1 MNEAFISRY
10 RERMR
15 RVLAY
20 IDAHL
25 DDDLGIDVLSG
36 VAACSPYHFHRQF
49 SGFFG
54 MTAHRYVQDVR
65 MKRAAHRLAFRTE
78 GSILQIALDSGYASP
93 EGFARAFRQWV
104 GQTPAAFRERPDWI
118 AVNAVS
124 RMGRRGRRETTRSN
138 EPLVNG
144 MTGTV
149 SHARRRVMNRLFSKD
164 QIRIVDFPSTE
175 VAVLEHR
182 GDPVLLGDSIRR
194 FIAWRKQTGLSPRDG
209 ATFNVL
215 HNDPEATAPD
225 AYRLDICA
233 ATQRA
238 IAPNRQGV
246 RPGTLP
252 GGRCAMLRLTGSSDD
267 LRPAIAFLYADWL
280 PQSGEEL
287 RDFPVF
293 VQRVSFFPDV
303 PEHLAVTEIF
313 LPLT

>member
-1 MNEAFISRY
+1 
-10 RERMR
+10 
-15 RVLAY
+15 
-20 IDAHL
+20 
-25 DDDLGIDVLSG
+25 
-36 VAACSPYHFHRQF
+36 
-49 SGFFG
+49 
-54 MTAHRYVQDVR
+54 
-65 MKRAAHRLAFRTE
+65 
-78 GSILQIALDSGYASP
+78 
-93 EGFARAFRQWV
+93 
-104 GQTPAAFRERPDWI
+104 
-118 AVNAVS
+118 
-124 RMGRRGRRETTRSN
+124 
-138 EPLVNG
+138 
-144 MTGTV
+144 
-149 SHARRRVMNRLFSKD
+149 MNRLFSKD

-225 AYRLDICA
+225 AYRLDICT

-303 PEHLAVTEIF
+303 PEHLAVTEVF